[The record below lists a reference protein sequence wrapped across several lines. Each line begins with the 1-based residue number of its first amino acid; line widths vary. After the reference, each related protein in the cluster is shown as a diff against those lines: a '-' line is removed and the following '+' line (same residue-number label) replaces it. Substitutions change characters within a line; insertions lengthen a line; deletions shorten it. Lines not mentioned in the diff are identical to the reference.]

1 MMTQASPSPDIQTGA
16 AGHGSADGSQGT
28 ETVGRRLQELLAR
41 AERIPNE
48 SARAL
53 VYESL
58 QSLLTFYGDGL
69 GQLLK
74 LVKEAPGADDVLQRL
89 AGDPLVS
96 GILLV
101 HGLHPVALETRLL
114 SALDK
119 LRPYFK
125 SHGGNVELVSLENE
139 FARLRLQGTCKTCPS
154 SSVTLELAVRR
165 ALEEACPDLIG
176 FAVDGDGPQDAK
188 GPAIYQD
195 CEIGTKP

>member
-1 MMTQASPSPDIQTGA
+1 MTQTGPSPESQTGA
-16 AGHGSADGSQGT
+16 ASHGSAEGSHGT
-28 ETVGRRLQELLAR
+28 ETVGRRLQELLTR

-48 SARAL
+48 GARNL

-58 QSLLTFYGDGL
+58 QSLLAFYGDGL

-74 LVKEAPGADDVLQRL
+74 LVREAPGGPDVLERL
-89 AGDPLVS
+89 AADSLVS
-96 GILLV
+96 GLLLI
-101 HGLHPVALETRLL
+101 HGLHPVPLETRL
-114 SALDK
+114 STALDK

-125 SHGGNVELVSLENE
+125 SHGGNVELVSLEND

-154 SSVTLELAVRR
+154 SSVTLELAVQR
-165 ALEEACPDLIG
+165 ALEEACPDLVG
-176 FAVDGDGPQDAK
+176 FAVDGDGAPAEK

>member
-1 MMTQASPSPDIQTGA
+1 MTQAPSPDIQTA
-16 AGHGSADGSQGT
+16 AADHGSAEGSQGT
-28 ETVGRRLQELLAR
+28 QAVGRRLQELLAR

-58 QSLLTFYGDGL
+58 QSLLAFYGDGL

-74 LVKEAPGADDVLQRL
+74 LVREAPDAKDVLERL
-89 AGDPLVS
+89 AADSLVS

-101 HGLHPVALETRLL
+101 HGLHPVPLEMRLTA
-114 SALDK
+114 ALDK

-125 SHGGNVELVSLENE
+125 SHGGNVELVSLDND

-154 SSVTLELAVRR
+154 SSITLELAVRR
-165 ALEEACPDLIG
+165 ALDEACPDLVG
-176 FAVDGDGPQDAK
+176 FAVDGDGGQDAK

-195 CEIGTKP
+195 CDIGTKP

>member
-1 MMTQASPSPDIQTGA
+1 MMTQIVPSPNVQA
-16 AGHGSADGSQGT
+16 APESDSGVRNARST
-28 ETVGRRLQELLAR
+28 EAVGKRLQELLAR

-58 QSLLTFYGDGL
+58 QSLLAFYGDGL
-69 GQLLK
+69 AQLLK
-74 LVKEAPGADDVLQRL
+74 LIRESPGGPDILERL

-96 GILLV
+96 GVLLI
-101 HGLHPVALETRLL
+101 HGLHPMPLETRLHR
-114 SALDK
+114 ALEK

-125 SHGGNVELVSLENE
+125 SHGGNVELVSLQND

-165 ALEEACPDLIG
+165 ALEEACPDLLG
-176 FAVDGDGPQDAK
+176 FTVDGDGAPAEK
-188 GPAIYQD
+188 GPAAYQNCGIATD
-195 CEIGTKP
+195 A

>member
-1 MMTQASPSPDIQTGA
+1 MITQAAPSPDIQAGA
-16 AGHGSADGSQGT
+16 PADGSTKGSGGT
-28 ETVGRRLQELLAR
+28 EAVGRRLQELLAR

-58 QSLLTFYGDGL
+58 QSLLAFYGDGL

-74 LVKEAPGADDVLQRL
+74 LVKESPSGNDVLERL
-89 AGDPLVS
+89 AADPLVS
-96 GILLV
+96 GVLLI
-101 HGLHPVALETRLL
+101 HGLHPVALETRLHA
-114 SALDK
+114 ALDK

-125 SHGGNVELVSLENE
+125 SHGGNVELVSLEND

-165 ALEEACPDLIG
+165 ALEEACPDLAG
-176 FAVDGDGPQDAK
+176 FAVDGDGTQAAK

-195 CEIGTKP
+195 CEIQPKM